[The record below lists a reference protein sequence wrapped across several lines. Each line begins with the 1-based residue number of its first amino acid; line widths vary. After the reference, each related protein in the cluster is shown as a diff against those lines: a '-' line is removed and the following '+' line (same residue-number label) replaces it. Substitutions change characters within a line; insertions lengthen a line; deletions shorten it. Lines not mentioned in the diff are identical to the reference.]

1 MNGVREILR
10 RIGGPNSITWPAFWV
25 SLLYNEFV
33 HFAGNP
39 TNTAAIPQRVVLVMV
54 SQLGMFAVLLA
65 AKATYL
71 RNTAVRPR
79 PGLTLLTF
87 AASGAVRGVINA
99 YGLVALGAATELQL
113 GYRVIAG
120 IISVPV
126 ILSLCA
132 IVVDGIREHQ
142 RRLRD
147 LLTARRALD
156 EARAQTLTGIED
168 RQEEVARRVQASL
181 LTELAALDPDRPEAS
196 VALLQHTATDVVRPL
211 SHDLAA
217 TVPSWKPRPLTKKEL
232 RLDWGEVLRDATYD
246 RPFRP
251 WGIGLCLV
259 GFSFVF
265 LLTFFGALAAL
276 LTGIAIILVCAAWFG
291 LMNRVLAGV
300 LPRLGLW
307 PRIVLITAASIVGGI
322 VVGGA
327 QFIASGRTAVSA
339 VTWASSVVFVVLFAW
354 LLTISTAVERQRDR
368 LQEALERDESELRW
382 QLARIHQV
390 QWFQQKAL
398 SRALHGPVQSAVT
411 SAAIR
416 LDAAVRDGTSSPD
429 LVEQLQRQIAGSIA
443 VLDTTHDS
451 VAPIEESVELLARSW
466 DGVCQIEGRVDENA
480 AALLGGDDIAR
491 ACAADFMTEA
501 ISNAVRHGRAR
512 HVTVSMLAS
521 QRAVEMQVV
530 DDGTTPIGEGRGGL
544 GSQILEDCSLE
555 WSRTGDGSGHYL
567 RVVLPVEA

>member
-1 MNGVREILR
+1 MNSLREILR

-39 TNTAAIPQRVVLVMV
+39 TNTEAIPQRLLLVVV
-54 SQLGMFAVLLA
+54 SQLGIFAVLLA

-71 RNTAVRPR
+71 RHTAIRPR

-87 AASGAVRGVINA
+87 AASGAVRGLINA
-99 YGLVALGAATELQL
+99 YGLVALGAASSLQL
-113 GYRVIAG
+113 GYRVVAG
-120 IISVPV
+120 VISVTV

-142 RRLRD
+142 RRLQD

-156 EARAQTLTGIED
+156 EARNQTLTGIED
-168 RQEEVARRVQASL
+168 RQEEVARRIQSNL
-181 LTELAALDPDRPEAS
+181 LAELADLDPARPEAS

-217 TVPSWKPRPLTKKEL
+217 TVPSWVPKPLTKKEL
-232 RLDWGEVLRDATYD
+232 RLDWEEVLRDATYEK
-246 RPFRP
+246 PFRP
-251 WGIGLCLV
+251 WGIGLCIV
-259 GFSFVF
+259 GFSLVF
-265 LLTFFGALAAL
+265 LLTFFGPLASL
-276 LTGIAIILVCAAWFG
+276 FTSIAIIVVCAAWFS
-291 LMNRVLAGV
+291 LMNRVLSPV
-300 LPRLGLW
+300 LPRLRLW
-307 PRIVLITAASIVGGI
+307 ARVMVITLAGIIGGVLA
-322 VVGGA
+322 GGA
-327 QFIASGRTAVSA
+327 QYIASGRSVVSA
-339 VTWASSVVFVVLFAW
+339 VSWVSSVFFIVLFAW

-368 LQEALERDESELRW
+368 LQEALEADEAELRW

-416 LDAAVRDGTSSPD
+416 LDAAVRDGSSTPE
-429 LVEQLQRQIAGSIA
+429 LVQQLQQQISGSIA
-443 VLDTTHDS
+443 ILDRTQNA
-451 VAPIEESVELLARSW
+451 VAPIDDSIALLAQSW
-466 DGVCQIEGRVDENA
+466 EGVCSISGEVQDSA
-480 AALLGGDDIAR
+480 STALLADDIAR

-501 ISNAVRHGRAR
+501 VSNAVRHGRAR
-512 HVTVSMLAS
+512 HVKVAMTAGE
-521 QRAVEMQVV
+521 RCVEMRVW
-530 DDGTTPIGEGRGGL
+530 DDGTTPIGESRAGL

-555 WSRTGDGSGHYL
+555 WSRTGDGSGHEL
-567 RVVLPVEA
+567 RVVLPVDA

>member
-1 MNGVREILR
+1 MNSVREILR

-39 TNTAAIPQRVVLVMV
+39 TNTDAIPERVVLVVV
-54 SQLGMFAVLLA
+54 SQLGIFAVLLA

-71 RNTAVRPR
+71 RNTAIRPR

-87 AASGAVRGVINA
+87 AASGAVRGLINA
-99 YGLVALGAATELQL
+99 YGLVALGAATSLQL
-113 GYRVIAG
+113 GYRVFAG
-120 IISVPV
+120 VISVTV

-142 RRLRD
+142 RRLQD
-147 LLTARRALD
+147 LLAARRSLD
-156 EARAQTLTGIED
+156 EARAQTLIGIED
-168 RQEEVARRVQASL
+168 RQEEVARRIQSNL
-181 LTELAALDPDRPEAS
+181 LAELAELDPARPEAS

-217 TVPSWKPRPLTKKEL
+217 TVPSWEPKPLTKREL
-232 RLDWGEVLRDATYD
+232 RLDWGEVLRDATSEK
-246 RPFRP
+246 PFRP
-251 WGIGLCLV
+251 WGIGLCIV
-259 GFSFVF
+259 GFSLVF
-265 LLTFFGALAAL
+265 LLTFFGPLASL
-276 LTGIAIILVCAAWFG
+276 LTGVAIIAVCASWFG
-291 LMNRVLAGV
+291 LTNRILGPL
-300 LPRLGLW
+300 LPRLRLGS
-307 PRIVLITAASIVGGI
+307 RIVLITIASIMGG
-322 VVGGA
+322 VLAGGA
-327 QFIASGRTAVSA
+327 QYIASGRTVVSA
-339 VTWASSVVFVVLFAW
+339 VSWVSSVFFIVLFAW

-368 LQEALERDESELRW
+368 LQEALETDEAELRW

-416 LDAAVRDGTSSPD
+416 LDAAVREGSSTPE
-429 LVEQLQRQIAGSIA
+429 LVRQLRQQISGSIA
-443 VLDTTHDS
+443 ILDTAQNSIAPIDDS
-451 VAPIEESVELLARSW
+451 VTLLAQSW
-466 DGVCQIEGRVDENA
+466 DGVCTVSGDIQASAARV
-480 AALLGGDDIAR
+480 LLADDIAR

-501 ISNAVRHGRAR
+501 VSNAVRHGRAR
-512 HVTVSMLAS
+512 RVEVAITAGA
-521 QRAVEMQVV
+521 RCVEMRVW
-530 DDGTTPIGEGRGGL
+530 DDGTTPIGESRAGL

-555 WSRTGDGSGHYL
+555 WSRTGDDSGHEL